1 MKRLIFKILVIIL
14 VASPT
19 LLSACKKKDPSI
31 LKVYVRSASNALQTG
46 AKVVIIGDLQSN
58 PPTLEHV
65 DTLITNASGFVSFDM
80 DKYFNNSGDQTTG
93 YFDIIVKKDA
103 KEKDGYVRCRKHIT
117 TVETIFLPN

>member
-14 VASPT
+14 VAGPT
-19 LLSACKKKDPSI
+19 LLSACKKKDPSV

-65 DTLITNASGFVSFDM
+65 DTLVTNSSGFVSFDM
-80 DKYFNNSGDQTTG
+80 DKYFSNSGDQTTG
-93 YFDIIVKKDA
+93 YFDIIVKKDD